1 MTENTTNKY
10 QIQII
15 DNYWKILQIEDISE
29 PRTGMVFGVP
39 FKIDAYTYSLD
50 DYDMRAHR
58 RIWKHIF
65 LEGLIEKNSNV
76 LLINDADQI
85 FYNCIN
91 IPTTATI
98 VDPHAYE
105 FTKPYLSKYL
115 FTSSFINTVD
125 SFGFKRTLT
134 LIDEEFMDAWKDQ
147 CFRTKY
153 DLIFVNV
160 KDRHELS
167 VEYIERYFLMLKE
180 FGFLAL
186 QFKSEDYH
194 ISYKNT
200 IEHYFTSLYEK
211 VRTTRSDQKLVH
223 YFLFR
228 KISSLI

>member
-10 QIQII
+10 RIQIT

-91 IPTTATI
+91 N
-98 VDPHAYE
+98 
-105 FTKPYLSKYL
+105 FFFS
-115 FTSSFINTVD
+115 
-125 SFGFKRTLT
+125 
-134 LIDEEFMDAWKDQ
+134 
-147 CFRTKY
+147 
-153 DLIFVNV
+153 
-160 KDRHELS
+160 
-167 VEYIERYFLMLKE
+167 
-180 FGFLAL
+180 
-186 QFKSEDYH
+186 
-194 ISYKNT
+194 
-200 IEHYFTSLYEK
+200 
-211 VRTTRSDQKLVH
+211 
-223 YFLFR
+223 
-228 KISSLI
+228 